1 MFRRSTLWILAPV
14 LLAASCGTATQGA
27 GSQDSATTQ
36 TLAESAQTTV
46 SAPPTTAAAT
56 TTAPPTTAAPTTTT
70 ALPTTTT
77 EPGFDKSQFSVDAP
91 GSPWWMVGRDR
102 PLTDNYAPESLA
114 VPNVK
119 SAKPPSADAA
129 KISTVATEAAAEMFA
144 AAEQDGIRLVLLSG
158 FRSQSTQAAVFE
170 RLKNRT
176 SLANAEK
183 YSARPGTSEHQT
195 GLAMDI
201 TSLSAQ
207 CQLKPCFEQTSE
219 AMWLLDNAYRFGFHL
234 RYPKGMQ
241 EITGYQ
247 FEPWHYRY
255 LGVDLA
261 TELYET
267 SLTMEEFFTTQEIEK
282 PLE

>member
-1 MFRRSTLWILAPV
+1 MLRRPVLWILAPV
-14 LLAASCGTATQGA
+14 LLAASCGTTTQGA
-27 GSQDSATTQ
+27 ESQGSAPTQ
-36 TLAESAQTTV
+36 TLAESSQTTAT
-46 SAPPTTAAAT
+46 APPTTAAAT

-70 ALPTTTT
+70 ARPTTTT

-102 PLTDNYAPESLA
+102 PLTDNYAPETLA
-114 VPNVK
+114 VPNLK

-129 KISTVATEAAAEMFA
+129 KISAVATEAAAEMFA

-255 LGVDLA
+255 LGIDLA
-261 TELYET
+261 TELYGS